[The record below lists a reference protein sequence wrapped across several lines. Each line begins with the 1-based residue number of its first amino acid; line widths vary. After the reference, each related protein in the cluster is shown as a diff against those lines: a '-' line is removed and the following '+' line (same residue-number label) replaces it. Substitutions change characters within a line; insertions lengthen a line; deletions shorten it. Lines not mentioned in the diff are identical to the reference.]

1 MLLKNVKAMC
11 LNQYG
16 LDPVF
21 WYTVP
26 NFAFDA
32 LLKLTGIKLDLV
44 FDQEMYEMI
53 EAGLRGGMTQTIP
66 ARKYKQIIHIW
77 ELIMKIEKQLCK
89 LFGRKQLIWF
99 KHDTKTTI

>member
-1 MLLKNVKAMC
+1 MTTRKQSKYGRMFILKTRASITIYTYKRMFYSWLMLLKKFRGMC

-32 LLKLTGIKLDLV
+32 MLKLTGIKLDLV

-66 ARKYKQIIHIW
+66 ARK
-77 ELIMKIEKQLCK
+77 
-89 LFGRKQLIWF
+89 
-99 KHDTKTTI
+99 

>member
-1 MLLKNVKAMC
+1 MLLKKIRGMC

-32 LLKLTGIKLDLV
+32 MLKLTGIKLDLV

-66 ARKYKQIIHIW
+66 ARK
-77 ELIMKIEKQLCK
+77 
-89 LFGRKQLIWF
+89 
-99 KHDTKTTI
+99 